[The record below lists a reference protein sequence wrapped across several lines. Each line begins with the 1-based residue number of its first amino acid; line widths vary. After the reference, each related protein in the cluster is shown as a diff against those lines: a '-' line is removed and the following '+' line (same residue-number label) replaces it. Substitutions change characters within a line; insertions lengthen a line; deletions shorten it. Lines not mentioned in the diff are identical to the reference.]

1 MPKKQVYYKWSPS
14 LGGGFAGTPEEVWGV
29 KKYDPNQHK
38 NEPCVFCGLYGL
50 PDFYNLWRH
59 KGKKYVWWA
68 GSDIRNFIKG
78 YWLEDGGNIFLNP
91 DSLAEWINKY
101 CESWVENKVEAD
113 LLKKFGIK
121 AKICPSFLGDIEKFN
136 PDDIKCEFY
145 EGEIEK
151 PLDIL
156 EFKYQ
161 KKIPN
166 GITKFEPF
174 NYKKL
179 GEAIITRKS
188 YYSSVSGN
196 DWILYGWDKIA
207 GIAKE
212 NPQNWY
218 YLYGNT
224 IKPPIKFSKNVI
236 VRGRVSQEE
245 MDKEIKYMTGCMR
258 LIPFEGA
265 SEILVKAI
273 LWGQDVVSLIEY
285 PFMEKEGK
293 MFLLSSLKGDKIKA
307 RKWWVEH
314 LNLYPWNQNANR
326 NICKNKRVS

>member
-101 CESWVENKVEAD
+101 CESWVENKIEQDA
-113 LLKKFGIK
+113 LMYAGIK
-121 AKICPSFLGDIEKFN
+121 SKVCPSFLGDVK
-136 PDDIKCEFY
+136 
-145 EGEIEK
+145 
-151 PLDIL
+151 
-156 EFKYQ
+156 
-161 KKIPN
+161 
-166 GITKFEPF
+166 KFEVPF
-174 NYKKL
+174 TYK
-179 GEAIITRKS
+179 IRMYPH

-196 DWILYGWDKIA
+196 DFKLYGWDKINKLA
-207 GIAKE
+207 IKC
-212 NPQNWY
+212 PHWTIH
-218 YLYGNT
+218 LYGNT
-224 IKPPIKFSKNVI
+224 IPWKAPKNVF

-245 MDKEIKYMTGCMR
+245 MDKEIKYMTGCIR
-258 LIPFEGA
+258 LIPFEGF
-265 SEILVKAI
+265 SEIVAKAI
-273 LWGQDVVSLIEY
+273 LWGQEVISEIPYNYTRNSL
-285 PFMEKEGK
+285 
-293 MFLLSSLKGDKIKA
+293 LKVINK
-307 RKWWVEH
+307 
-314 LNLYPWNQNANR
+314 YPWNL
-326 NICKNKRVS
+326 K